1 MYAILIRL
9 DSESLLRHFNDQ
21 EPVHAYRFIDEFII
35 NKGFSKTQELLY
47 FGNDQITSVDCVL
60 TIQELS
66 RKFDWFKVCAKTIRM
81 LRIEADEELTIAIN
95 SLLE

>member
-1 MYAILIRL
+1 MYAILIQL

-21 EPVHAYRFIDEFII
+21 EPVRAYRFIDEFII

-60 TIQELS
+60 VIQELS
-66 RKFDWFKVCAKTIRM
+66 RKFDWFKACAKTIRM
-81 LRIEADEELTIAIN
+81 LRIEGNEDLIVALG
-95 SLLE
+95 